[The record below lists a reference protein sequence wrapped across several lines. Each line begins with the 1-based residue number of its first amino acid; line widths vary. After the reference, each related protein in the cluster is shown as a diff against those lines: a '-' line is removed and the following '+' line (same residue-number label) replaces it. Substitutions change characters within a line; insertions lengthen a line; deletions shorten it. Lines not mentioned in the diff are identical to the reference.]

1 MINLCEE
8 EEQAQ
13 LLDDLVS
20 GIQLDNGITITVGD
34 IEISVHSNEL
44 SFDELEVRLFSII
57 DKIER
62 RFKGSDKNYMN
73 YTS

>member
-1 MINLCEE
+1 VINLCDE

-13 LLDDLVS
+13 LLDELVS

-57 DKIER
+57 DKIEQ